1 MKYNL
6 RWANIKIK
14 GRMLE
19 YTIQYVKRSLMNDNK
34 TIIKLCTTLTDTVD
48 IVLFLSNNALLFL
61 NPLYMF
67 LHF

>member
-34 TIIKLCTTLTDTVD
+34 TIIKLCTTLSDTVD
-48 IVLFLSNNALLFL
+48 IVLFFIK
-61 NPLYMF
+61 
-67 LHF
+67 